1 MSTAARGRAAGRDGR
16 SGGQT
21 LVEFALVFPLF
32 IAMLFGLID
41 VGRLVYQHSTLSQA
55 AREAARTAAVEAY
68 WIGES
73 STDTPSC
80 NTTGGPKCP
89 VDFNAFKAD
98 VVAAANRM
106 VAPFATIAT
115 SKLWIACTTDST
127 EPTGSWTIDSC
138 TDHTTK
144 DVVSVRVEMT
154 FTALTPIASGL
165 VGPVVMSA
173 SASMIIN

>member
-1 MSTAARGRAAGRDGR
+1 MRTVERRPR
-16 SGGQT
+16 GQT

-55 AREAARTAAVEAY
+55 VREAARTAAVEAY
-68 WIGES
+68 WIGAS

-80 NTTGGPKCP
+80 NTIGGPKCP
-89 VDFNAFKAD
+89 ADFNAFNVD

-106 VAPFATIAT
+106 VAPFATIAS
-115 SKLWIACTTDST
+115 SKVWIACTTASS
-127 EPTGSWTIDSC
+127 EPSGSWTTNSC
-138 TDHTTK
+138 VNHTTK

-154 FTALTPIASGL
+154 FSALTPVASGL

-173 SASMIIN
+173 SATMIIN